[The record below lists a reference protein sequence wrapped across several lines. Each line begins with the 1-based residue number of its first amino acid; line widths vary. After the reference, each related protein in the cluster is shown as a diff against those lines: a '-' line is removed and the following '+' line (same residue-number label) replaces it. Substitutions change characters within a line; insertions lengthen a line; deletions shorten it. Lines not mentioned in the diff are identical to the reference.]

1 MMLEVLMKIEIF
13 KLLSCKTRF
22 DIMNMLIVNE
32 HICICHLESCLGL
45 SQANASK
52 HMRLFRELDIVESKK
67 SGKSVYYKLAD
78 SFKTENELLLKY
90 INEGESYEANCSVC

>member
-1 MMLEVLMKIEIF
+1 MKIDLF

-32 HICICHLESCLGL
+32 HVCVCHLEGCLGL

-52 HMRLFRELDIVESKK
+52 HMRVFRDLDVVVTEKI
-67 SGKSVYYKLAD
+67 GKSVYYKLSD
-78 SFKTENELLLKY
+78 QFKQEHHKLIEY
-90 INEGESYEANCSVC
+90 VNEGESYEETCSIC